1 MFLCSAYH
9 ITGENA
15 PFFYFSPAIKNAFS
29 LKWPRLPKG
38 RGHDRQDRNFYSF
51 TLPAEMP
58 LMMYLEKKQNAIM
71 MGTAEMA
78 TTR

>member
-1 MFLCSAYH
+1 MGKVKIPAFF
-9 ITGENA
+9 IRENRDSIRKFVRRFRKYL
-15 PFFYFSPAIKNAFS
+15 PPEGGRYLKKRHYS
-29 LKWPRLPKG
+29 L
-38 RGHDRQDRNFYSF
+38 

>member
-1 MFLCSAYH
+1 MH
-9 ITGENA
+9 
-15 PFFYFSPAIKNAFS
+15 PFFIFS
-29 LKWPRLPKG
+29 LPSKTLFRSNGPASQRG
-38 RGHDRQDRNFYSF
+38 RGHDRRDRNFYSF